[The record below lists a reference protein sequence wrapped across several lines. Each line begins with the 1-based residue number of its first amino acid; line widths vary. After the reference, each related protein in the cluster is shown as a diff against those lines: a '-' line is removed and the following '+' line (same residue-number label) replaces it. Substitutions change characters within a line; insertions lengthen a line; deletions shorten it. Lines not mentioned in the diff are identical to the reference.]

1 MTCTLVFRHSL
12 THCTGDPS
20 RSSNNLPRLG
30 ESPLRYIELMPLI
43 HQNGLRYFHFDTI
56 HARHAIFTRHGG
68 VSPEPWSSLNVG
80 GTVGDDLSRVKE
92 NRLRCFHALGRAPE
106 SIFDVWQVHSADVV
120 CARAPRPDGESL
132 RQADIILTDTYE
144 VTLYMRFADCVPILL
159 HDRRNGII
167 GIAHAGWMGTL
178 RDVATAAIDA
188 MRRQYGSN
196 PADIIAGIGPSIGPD
211 HYEIGA
217 DVILQVMQKF
227 ADESESV
234 LKSHNGKI
242 HFDLWK
248 TNQLLL
254 ERAGV
259 GQIEVAGICTAC
271 HTDDWFSHR
280 AEKGR
285 TGRFGALLS
294 LQ

>member
-1 MTCTLVFRHSL
+1 
-12 THCTGDPS
+12 
-20 RSSNNLPRLG
+20 
-30 ESPLRYIELMPLI
+30 MPFN
-43 HQNGLRYFHFDTI
+43 QDNGLRYFQFDTLQT
-56 HARHAIFTRHGG
+56 RHAIFSRHGG
-68 VSPEPWSSLNVG
+68 VSPEPWNSLNVG
-80 GTVGDDLSRVKE
+80 GTVGDDLARVRK
-92 NRLRCFHALGRAPE
+92 NRYLSFEVLGCAPE

-120 CARAPRPDGESL
+120 CANTPRPDGESL
-132 RQADIILTDTYE
+132 RQADIILTDKRE
-144 VTLYMRFADCVPILL
+144 VTLFMRFADCVPILL
-159 HDRRNGII
+159 HDPRNGIV
-167 GIAHAGWMGTL
+167 GVAHAGWMGTL
-178 RDVATAAIDA
+178 RDVATATIDA
-188 MRRQYGSN
+188 MCKQYGSN

-227 ADESESV
+227 GDESEGL
-234 LKSHNGKI
+234 LKSNNGKI

-259 GQIEVAGICTAC
+259 GKIEVSGLCTAC

-285 TGRFGALLS
+285 TGRFGALIS